1 MTTDDNKQVT
11 GQGESGK
18 VQAEQLLIMT
28 SVLVPFL
35 ARLVMVNNM
44 IIMMRRMKMVIWRR
58 AMSFDLSYVRVFQMT
73 MSH

>member
-1 MTTDDNKQVT
+1 MTSETADDSKQVT

-35 ARLVMVNNM
+35 ARLVMIIM
-44 IIMMRRMKMVIWRR
+44 IIMMRIIKMIMVRR
-58 AMSFDLSYVRVFQMT
+58 AWII
-73 MSH
+73 

>member
-1 MTTDDNKQVT
+1 MTADDSKQVT

-35 ARLVMVNNM
+35 ARLIMVNNM
-44 IIMMRRMKMVIWRR
+44 VIMIRMMKMVIWRR
-58 AMSFDLSYVRVFQMT
+58 ACVI
-73 MSH
+73 